1 MSPVIPN
8 RSEARSE
15 MVRACVHYRD
25 GRKVADIPLEAISD
39 VLDVDDGSFVWVGL
53 YEPDADLLH
62 ELQEEFG
69 LHPLAVED
77 ALKAHQRPKIEAY
90 GEALFIVLHTAQSV
104 GDCAIG
110 VGETHVFFGPR
121 YLVTVRHGASLPYA
135 VARERCEQNPA
146 LFRMGPGFGLYV
158 VLDYAVDNYFPIVEQ
173 YRKELQTIEADIFDG
188 TFKRD
193 TIRRLYDLKRD
204 LMTLR
209 LAVSPLNDVLNQLIG
224 FYPHLVRDGLK
235 VYFRDVQD
243 HVARVAEA
251 TDTMRETLTAAMSV
265 NLALVAAEQGEV
277 VKRLAG
283 WAALLAVPTLVASW
297 YGMNFDV
304 MPETKARLGYP
315 ILIGTLAVVVAV
327 LYRVLKKARWL

>member
-1 MSPVIPN
+1 MSPVIPTHPQT
-8 RSEARSE
+8 RAE
-15 MVRACVHYRD
+15 MVRSCVHYRD
-25 GRKVADIPLEAISD
+25 GRKVADLKLDAISD

-53 YEPDADLLH
+53 YEPDEELLLK
-62 ELQEEFG
+62 LQEEFG

-77 ALKAHQRPKIEAY
+77 ALKAHQRPKIESY
-90 GEALFIVLHTAQSV
+90 GDALFIVMHTAQANANC
-104 GDCAIG
+104 DIG

-135 VARERCEQNPA
+135 SARERAEQNPE
-146 LFRMGPGFGLYV
+146 LFRLGPGYGLYA

-173 YRKELQTIEADIFDG
+173 YREALEKIESDIFDRQ
-188 TFKRD
+188 FNRD

-204 LMTLR
+204 LSTLR
-209 LAVSPLNDVLNQLIG
+209 LSVSPLNDVLNQLTR
-224 FYPHLVRDGLK
+224 FYPHLVRDELT

-251 TDTMRETLTAAMSV
+251 TDTMREMLTAAMSV
-265 NLALVAAEQGEV
+265 NLSLVAAEQGEV

-297 YGMNFDV
+297 YGMNFESI
-304 MPETKARLGYP
+304 PEFKSRYGYP
-315 ILIGTLAVVVAV
+315 ILIGTLVVAV
-327 LYRVLKKARWL
+327 SALYRVLKKARWL

>member
-1 MSPVIPN
+1 MSPVIPAHPQT
-8 RSEARSE
+8 RAE

-25 GRKVADIPLEAISD
+25 GRKVADLDIESISD
-39 VLDVDDGSFVWVGL
+39 VLAADDGGFVWVGL
-53 YEPDADLLH
+53 YEPDDALLSKMR
-62 ELQEEFG
+62 EEFD

-90 GEALFIVLHTAQSV
+90 GDALFIVMHTAQAT
-104 GDCAIG
+104 GNCAIG

-121 YLVTVRHGASLPYA
+121 YLITVRHGASLPYA
-135 VARERCEQNPA
+135 AARERCEQYPE
-146 LFRMGPGFGLYV
+146 LFRLGPGFGLYA

-173 YRKELQTIEADIFDG
+173 YRAELEHIEADIFDRQ
-188 TFKRD
+188 FKRD

-204 LMTLR
+204 LSTLR
-209 LAVSPLNDVLNQLIG
+209 LAVSPLNDVLNQLVR
-224 FYPHLVRDGLK
+224 FHPHLVRGELD

-251 TDTMRETLTAAMSV
+251 TDTMREMLTAAMSV
-265 NLALVAAEQGEV
+265 NLSLVAAEQGEV

-297 YGMNFDV
+297 YGMNFEF
-304 MPETKARLGYP
+304 MPELKGRYAYP
-315 ILIGTLAVVVAV
+315 ALVAVLVLVVAV
-327 LYRVLKKARWL
+327 LYRVLRKARWL